1 MTLFSHD
8 NPEDDSPM
16 TLEDQLRDLKYGQ
29 QVKLRNGKVLSF
41 IRDNYSNQMTYPL
54 LFQHK
59 EDSQYSYTPS
69 GRYYSFAPDDRD
81 IVEVLPLTTLP
92 ENASPTME
100 TPAPTA
106 VSTPAVDNAP
116 AVEAVPAPTTMQD
129 LFNAAL
135 AELTTTDQQI
145 VQEHIKNRLI
155 EVQRLRTLLDKA
167 ERELNDFMAQ
177 PLEEAVL
184 RLTRQSSYTGMRF
197 RSIEAPKTSEQLKYG
212 C

>member
-1 MTLFSHD
+1 MTLSDH
-8 NPEDDSPM
+8 S
-16 TLEDQLRDLKYGQ
+16 T
-29 QVKLRNGKVLSF
+29 
-41 IRDNYSNQMTYPL
+41 
-54 LFQHK
+54 
-59 EDSQYSYTPS
+59 
-69 GRYYSFAPDDRD
+69 
-81 IVEVLPLTTLP
+81 P
-92 ENASPTME
+92 ENASLTME

-106 VSTPAVDNAP
+106 VSTP

-135 AELTTTDQQI
+135 AELTTTDQHI

-197 RSIEAPKTSEQLKYG
+197 RSIEAPKTIEQLKYG
-212 C
+212 N